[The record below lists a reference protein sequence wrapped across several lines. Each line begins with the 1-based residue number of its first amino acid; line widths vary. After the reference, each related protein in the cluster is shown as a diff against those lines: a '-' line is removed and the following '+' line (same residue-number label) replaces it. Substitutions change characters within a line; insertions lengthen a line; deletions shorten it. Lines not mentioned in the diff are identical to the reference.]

1 MSLRLLAP
9 ARLLG
14 RCPTARHLVVPALLV
29 ALISSLA
36 FGVGSASA
44 YRYFQSEISETP
56 ANAPMPGAF
65 GHAYK
70 VAVDGSGDV
79 WVLDANGPYGGPY
92 SNSGKGVVDEFDP
105 SGSFLSQGTGEG
117 GWSPEGSGLEGLAF
131 DNATSLAYVADR
143 NNTDL
148 WKLNS
153 NAVVQGSIAG
163 STSSWAP
170 GTYQC
175 CSIQVDADNTGD
187 AVGGD
192 LLYSRPKPAVRT
204 NMRVSTGSRQTEHL
218 CHLRL
223 KSHTLKEIISM
234 APPASGTASSKTRS
248 RLPSP
253 LTVIFGSQLTQRS
266 TASIRPGNC
275 WEGSPNSLPKNR

>member
-1 MSLRLLAP
+1 MSGQNQKLFSAMFPSGCPAEKATNRATPLDLVSTVGRRIIDPAAIGEGPLMSLRLLAP

-92 SNSGKGVVDEFDP
+92 SNSGRRG
-105 SGSFLSQGTGEG
+105 
-117 GWSPEGSGLEGLAF
+117 
-131 DNATSLAYVADR
+131 
-143 NNTDL
+143 
-148 WKLNS
+148 
-153 NAVVQGSIAG
+153 
-163 STSSWAP
+163 
-170 GTYQC
+170 
-175 CSIQVDADNTGD
+175 
-187 AVGGD
+187 
-192 LLYSRPKPAVRT
+192 
-204 NMRVSTGSRQTEHL
+204 
-218 CHLRL
+218 
-223 KSHTLKEIISM
+223 
-234 APPASGTASSKTRS
+234 
-248 RLPSP
+248 
-253 LTVIFGSQLTQRS
+253 
-266 TASIRPGNC
+266 
-275 WEGSPNSLPKNR
+275 